1 MKSREKIMFSLRMI
15 YSGCLVL
22 SILFI
27 ASCSTVNTKVG
38 GALNLDTDLKLEI
51 IVDSDI
57 NPDESGT
64 PSPLFIRLYELKAT
78 KLFDRA
84 DFITLYEND
93 KKAIGADLVA
103 KQELK
108 RLAPGKNTIEHF
120 VLSKDTQ
127 YVALY
132 AEFYQYK
139 DAKYKVVFPIS
150 ASNLV
155 RNSIK
160 VKISANNLVLL
171 K

>member
-1 MKSREKIMFSLRMI
+1 MYNLRVFF
-15 YSGCLVL
+15 SGCLFVSML
-22 SILFI
+22 LI
-27 ASCSTVNTKVG
+27 AGCTTVNSKVG
-38 GALNLDTDLKLEI
+38 GAFNLDTDLKLEI

-64 PSPLFIRLYELKAT
+64 PSPLFVRLYELKAT
-78 KLFDRA
+78 KLFERA

-93 KKAIGADLVA
+93 KTAIGADLVA

-108 RLAPGKNTIEHF
+108 RLAPGKNTTEKF

-139 DAKYKVVFPIS
+139 DAKYKVVFPVS
-150 ASNLV
+150 ASNVV
-155 RNSIK
+155 RNAIK

>member
-1 MKSREKIMFSLRMI
+1 MLNSRIISKVGLIALVVLMM
-15 YSGCLVL
+15 GCN
-22 SILFI
+22 
-27 ASCSTVNTKVG
+27 TVNTKVG

-51 IVDSDI
+51 IVDSDV

-78 KLFDRA
+78 KLFERA

-93 KKAIGADLVA
+93 SKAIGADLIA

-108 RLAPGKNTIEHF
+108 RLTPGKNTIEHF
-120 VLSKDTQ
+120 VLSRDTQ
-127 YVALY
+127 HVALY

-139 DAKYKVVFPIS
+139 DAKYKVIFPIS
-150 ASNLV
+150 ANNLV
-155 RNSIK
+155 RNSVK